1 MWAVEQD
8 IVRGCDP
15 DRFCPRALVTR
26 GEVASILVRALSL
39 PPAIG
44 DYFDDDAATVHEGA
58 INSMAE
64 AGIAN
69 GCADR
74 RFCPSG
80 AVTRAQMASFLTGGL
95 RLPAVRDEFF
105 TDAIGTTHADAINS
119 VAAAGITGGCALQR
133 YCPSTSVSREQ
144 MAALLRRSQVPALR
158 LGQPATLAECAASL
172 QRRVNSASAG
182 STLNVPACAFRETVH
197 VTKALTIRTVGAVVY
212 GQRQR
217 QHAFVITAD
226 HVTIDGFGV
235 QGTTNRAQD
244 GAIRVRDSSRF
255 TLRNAHIHDTGGAC
269 VSIAGGSGH
278 RVLDSELAYCA
289 QQGYHITAVHNSLVA
304 RNRIHHNNPNR
315 QYDPGWEAGGGKAT
329 VVRGLTFDANR
340 VYSNRGPGLW
350 CDVDCRDVVYK
361 DNRVRNN
368 TGPGILFE
376 TGDGATITNNRIF
389 RNGFGFPAWGWGGG
403 IVLSSSADAEVFG
416 NIVAWNADGI
426 SVISQARGDNP
437 GARDHYV
444 HDNVI
449 VISPKSTDRSDKF
462 MLAWQQDHAGGI
474 YSRSSNNRGANN
486 RYWHAQAE
494 PTWARFEWSGPK
506 STLAAFNATRGE
518 RNGRYL
524 STAEKNTVLSN
535 AGMPTSP

>member
-1 MWAVEQD
+1 M
-8 IVRGCDP
+8 
-15 DRFCPRALVTR
+15 
-26 GEVASILVRALSL
+26 ASILVRALGL
-39 PPAIG
+39 PPATG

-64 AGIAN
+64 AGIAI
-69 GCADR
+69 GCGDR

-80 AVTRAQMASFLTGGL
+80 AVTRAQMASFLAGGL

-105 TDAIGTTHADAINS
+105 TDAIGTTHAEAINRL
-119 VAAAGITGGCALQR
+119 AAAGITGGCALQR
-133 YCPSTSVSREQ
+133 YCPSTSVTREQ

-158 LGQPATLAECAASL
+158 LGQPATLAECAVSL
-172 QRRVNSASAG
+172 QSRVNSASAG
-182 STLNVPACAFRETVH
+182 STVNVPACAFRETVH
-197 VTKALTIRTVGAVVY
+197 VAKALTIRTVGAVVY
-212 GQRQR
+212 GQGQR

-226 HVTIDGFGV
+226 HVTIDGFEV

-244 GAIRVRDSSRF
+244 GAIRVRHSSRF
-255 TLRNAHIHDTGGAC
+255 TLRNADIHDTGGAC

-278 RVLDSELAYCA
+278 RVLDSELSYCA
-289 QQGYHITAVHNSLVA
+289 QQGYHITAVHSSLVA

-315 QYDPGWEAGGGKAT
+315 RYDPGWEAGGGKAT

-368 TGPGILFE
+368 TGPGIFFE
-376 TGDGATITNNRIF
+376 TGDGATITNNRIL

-437 GARDHYV
+437 GVRDHYV

-474 YSRSSNNRGANN
+474 YHRSSNNRGVNN